1 MEKTEGNT
9 LMELKARATLD
20 TVGML
25 CPIPVYLTNKKMK
38 ELSIGDVLE
47 VFSDDEGILSDL
59 PAWCKATGNEVL
71 LSDQFEGRYRFYIR
85 RLV

>member
-1 MEKTEGNT
+1 MEFKVN
-9 LMELKARATLD
+9 ATLD

-38 ELSIGDVLE
+38 ELNIGDILE
-47 VFSDDEGILSDL
+47 VLSDDEGILSDM

-71 LSDQFEGRYRFYIR
+71 KFDQSKGQYRFYVR
-85 RLV
+85 RLA